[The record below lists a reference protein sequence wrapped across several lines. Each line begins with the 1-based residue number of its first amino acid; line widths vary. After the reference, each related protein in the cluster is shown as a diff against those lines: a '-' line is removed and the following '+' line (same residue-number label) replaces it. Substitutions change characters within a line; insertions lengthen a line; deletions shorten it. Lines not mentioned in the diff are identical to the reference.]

1 MNKNDSNRLEHG
13 LEVEAG
19 MGWFPIAIQLLGLT
33 VLHLIVG
40 GAIVAALAWII
51 L

>member
-1 MNKNDSNRLEHG
+1 MNDNDNRINHG